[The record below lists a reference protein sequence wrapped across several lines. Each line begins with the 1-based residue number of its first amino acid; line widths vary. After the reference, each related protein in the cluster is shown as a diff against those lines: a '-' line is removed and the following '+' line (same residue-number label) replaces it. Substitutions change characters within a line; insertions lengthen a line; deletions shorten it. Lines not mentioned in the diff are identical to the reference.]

1 MLNMIN
7 SLRRSILLLVFCFYI
22 HGFSNSLAVSDCFQ
36 FWKMSLVV
44 WLWKEEYLLCL
55 KSVQDIRLPRSPSRL
70 QEAKGGLQ
78 PKEGKLKVE
87 PIEERR

>member
-1 MLNMIN
+1 MIN
-7 SLRRSILLLVFCFYI
+7 SFRRSILLLVFCFYI

-44 WLWKEEYLLCL
+44 WLWDRRIPITPEKRAEYPIATLA
-55 KSVQDIRLPRSPSRL
+55 VEIA
-70 QEAKGGLQ
+70 EAKVGLK

-87 PIEERR
+87 PLEERR